1 MISRGDTDG
10 VFQLES
16 AGMRQF
22 LMQLKPDCF
31 EDIIAGIALYRPG
44 PMESIPRYIQGKHDP
59 TSVHYEDERLEP
71 ILSTTYGCM
80 VYQEQVMEIVRTLGG
95 YSLGRA
101 DIVRRAMSKKKHDVM
116 AREREYF
123 VHGTEGVEG
132 AVKRGVSERVA
143 DHIFDEMMDFA
154 SYAFNKAHA
163 ACYAVTT
170 YRTAYL
176 KRYFP
181 VEFLAAMINGYMYNS
196 DSVAEYVYSARRSNI
211 KVLGPDVNKS
221 RPKFAVEDGS
231 IRFGLAA
238 VKNVGEAVMED
249 LVRER
254 EQHGPFKDFWDF
266 CDRVS
271 GLNKRMVENMIYA
284 GCFDSMGYTRTQLL
298 KVYDQAME
306 LAAKNKKNRDAG
318 QMSLFDF
325 DEGEDAISSHPPIY
339 PAAEM
344 PHKLLLQK
352 EREATGLYLSGHPLD
367 DYMSVLNGLPV
378 SVMDLVEADGAA
390 GLEDNAYVTVGGLL
404 TACKTRPTK
413 NNNGMMGY
421 ANLEGVTGSVECVIF
436 PRTLQ
441 LCGRYFH
448 DDAPVLVKGRLNIR
462 EDRVNS
468 LLIEE
473 MTDLE
478 GASKKL
484 YIRLPVLSDSYK
496 VQKIIQNYPGQTPI
510 VLVDSKRVAK
520 AAPRDWNVKVDE
532 ELMSTLQAVFGKEN
546 VILR

>member
-1 MISRGDTDG
+1 
-10 VFQLES
+10 
-16 AGMRQF
+16 
-22 LMQLKPDCF
+22 
-31 EDIIAGIALYRPG
+31 
-44 PMESIPRYIQGKHDP
+44 
-59 TSVHYEDERLEP
+59 
-71 ILSTTYGCM
+71 
-80 VYQEQVMEIVRTLGG
+80 MEIVRTLAG

-116 AREREYF
+116 AREREFF
-123 VHGTEGVEG
+123 VHGTDGVEG
-132 AVKRGVSERVA
+132 AVKRGVGEKVA

-181 VEFLAAMINGYMYNS
+181 VEFLAAMINGYMANS

-221 RPKFAVEDGS
+221 RPKFSVENGC

-254 EQHGPFKDFWDF
+254 EQNGPFVDFWDF

-284 GCFDSMGYTRTQLL
+284 GCFDAMGYTRSQLL

-306 LAAKNKKNRDAG
+306 LAVKTKRNREAG

-325 DEGEDAISSHPPIY
+325 GDDGGEASVSSHPPI
-339 PAAEM
+339 PAAAEM

-367 DYMSVLNGLPV
+367 DYLDVLSKLPV
-378 SVMDLVEADGAA
+378 SVLDLMEADGVV
-390 GLEDNAYVTVGGLL
+390 GLEDNAMVTVGGML

-413 NNNGMMGY
+413 GNTGMMGY
-421 ANLEGVTGSVECVIF
+421 ANLEGVTGQVETVIF

-441 LCGRYFH
+441 IYSRFFH
-448 DDAPVLVKGRLNIR
+448 DDAPVLVRGRLNIR
-462 EDRVNS
+462 EERVNS

-473 MTDLE
+473 LTDLE
-478 GASKKL
+478 AASKKL
-484 YIRLPVLSDSYK
+484 FIRLPVLSDAPK
-496 VQKIIQNYPGQTPI
+496 VQRIIQNYPGQTPI
-510 VLVDSKRVAK
+510 VLVDAKRQAK
-520 AAPRDWNVKVDE
+520 GAPRDWNVKLDDE
-532 ELMSTLQAVFGKEN
+532 LLSTLQAVFGKEN
-546 VILR
+546 VIVK

>member
-1 MISRGDTDG
+1 
-10 VFQLES
+10 
-16 AGMRQF
+16 
-22 LMQLKPDCF
+22 
-31 EDIIAGIALYRPG
+31 
-44 PMESIPRYIQGKHDP
+44 
-59 TSVHYEDERLEP
+59 
-71 ILSTTYGCM
+71 
-80 VYQEQVMEIVRTLGG
+80 
-95 YSLGRA
+95 
-101 DIVRRAMSKKKHDVM
+101 
-116 AREREYF
+116 
-123 VHGTEGVEG
+123 
-132 AVKRGVSERVA
+132 
-143 DHIFDEMMDFA
+143 
-154 SYAFNKAHA
+154 
-163 ACYAVTT
+163 
-170 YRTAYL
+170 
-176 KRYFP
+176 
-181 VEFLAAMINGYMYNS
+181 
-196 DSVAEYVYSARRSNI
+196 
-211 KVLGPDVNKS
+211 
-221 RPKFAVEDGS
+221 
-231 IRFGLAA
+231 
-238 VKNVGEAVMED
+238 
-249 LVRER
+249 
-254 EQHGPFKDFWDF
+254 
-266 CDRVS
+266 
-271 GLNKRMVENMIYA
+271 
-284 GCFDSMGYTRTQLL
+284 MGYTRTQLL

>member
-1 MISRGDTDG
+1 
-10 VFQLES
+10 
-16 AGMRQF
+16 
-22 LMQLKPDCF
+22 MQLKPDCF

-59 TSVHYEDERLEP
+59 SSVHYEDPRLEP

-176 KRYFP
+176 KHYFP
-181 VEFLAAMINGYMYNS
+181 VEFLAAIINGYMGNS
-196 DSVAEYVYSARRSNI
+196 DSVAEYVYAARKSGIR
-211 KVLGPDVNKS
+211 VLGPDVNKS
-221 RPKFAVEDGS
+221 RPKFSVEDGA

-238 VKNVGEAVMED
+238 VKNVGEAVMEE

-254 EQHGPFKDFWDF
+254 QQRGAFRDFWDF
-266 CDRVS
+266 CDRVG

-298 KVYDQAME
+298 KVYDRAME
-306 LAAKNKKNRDAG
+306 LAAKTRRNRDAG
-318 QMSLFDF
+318 QMSLFDM
-325 DEGEDAISSHPPIY
+325 DVGAAEVTAHPPIL
-339 PAAEM
+339 PAAEK

-367 DYMSVLNGLPV
+367 DYMDVLASYPV
-378 SVMDLVEADGAA
+378 TVMDLVEADGNT
-390 GLEDNAYVTVGGLL
+390 GVQDNALVTVAGLL
-404 TACKTRPTK
+404 TGCKTWPTK
-413 NNNGMMGY
+413 GNNGMMGY
-421 ANLEGVTGSVECVIF
+421 ADLEGVTGTVETVIF

-441 LCGRYFH
+441 LYGRYFH

-462 EDRVNS
+462 EERVNS

-473 MTDLE
+473 LTDLE
-478 GASKKL
+478 AASQKL

-510 VLVDSKRVAK
+510 VLVDAKRQAK
-520 AAPRDWNVKVDE
+520 GAPRDWNVKVDE
-532 ELMSTLQAVFGKEN
+532 ELMDTLKAVFGKEN
-546 VILR
+546 VILK

>member
-1 MISRGDTDG
+1 
-10 VFQLES
+10 
-16 AGMRQF
+16 
-22 LMQLKPDCF
+22 
-31 EDIIAGIALYRPG
+31 
-44 PMESIPRYIQGKHDP
+44 
-59 TSVHYEDERLEP
+59 
-71 ILSTTYGCM
+71 
-80 VYQEQVMEIVRTLGG
+80 
-95 YSLGRA
+95 
-101 DIVRRAMSKKKHDVM
+101 
-116 AREREYF
+116 
-123 VHGTEGVEG
+123 
-132 AVKRGVSERVA
+132 
-143 DHIFDEMMDFA
+143 
-154 SYAFNKAHA
+154 
-163 ACYAVTT
+163 
-170 YRTAYL
+170 
-176 KRYFP
+176 
-181 VEFLAAMINGYMYNS
+181 
-196 DSVAEYVYSARRSNI
+196 
-211 KVLGPDVNKS
+211 
-221 RPKFAVEDGS
+221 
-231 IRFGLAA
+231 
-238 VKNVGEAVMED
+238 
-249 LVRER
+249 
-254 EQHGPFKDFWDF
+254 
-266 CDRVS
+266 
-271 GLNKRMVENMIYA
+271 MVENMIYA

-441 LCGRYFH
+441 LYGRYFH

-520 AAPRDWNVKVDE
+520 AAPWDWNVKVDE